1 MEMQVAT
8 HDIKLERIMKEVILI
23 PEDRK
28 KLRSQQS
35 SIYNIKSNLNTL
47 GQELLFTKTRLQ

>member
-1 MEMQVAT
+1 MQVAT